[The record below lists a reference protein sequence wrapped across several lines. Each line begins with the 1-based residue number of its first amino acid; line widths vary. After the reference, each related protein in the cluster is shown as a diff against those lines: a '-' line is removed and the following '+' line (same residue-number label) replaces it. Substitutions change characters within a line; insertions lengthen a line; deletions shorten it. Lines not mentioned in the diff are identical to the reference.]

1 MSQHAIRNSI
11 LLALIA
17 LTGLLTVQIVWFQ
30 RAYDLKKHQFSER
43 VNLALRQT
51 AHELLTL
58 AGDQKSRIPPVQQ
71 LAGNEWRIQL
81 ERNFEYDSLPA
92 LLHQAIDN
100 QHIESNYN
108 VAIIDCYN
116 MQLIL
121 GYDANLVLA
130 GDEVPCSGREQTAS
144 CYNLTVTFPNQRASL
159 LQEMGFWIFS
169 ALACLLVLA
178 YFGYSLYILLKE
190 KRLSQMKEDFISNMT
205 HELKTPIANI
215 AIASEVLKNPM
226 NQFSA
231 AKMQSYA
238 GIIHSES
245 ERLREQ
251 VERVLQIAYLE
262 ENKLDLK
269 LEPFNLNDLIE
280 DILVSFSVRVQHR
293 NGKLSFQANANNA
306 SVEADKFH
314 LSNVIYSLLDNAD
327 KYSPM
332 VPEIFIITEDTPQ
345 GIRLT
350 IADRGMGILKEFQQ
364 HIFDKFYRIPTG
376 DVHNVNGFGLGLS
389 YAKMI
394 IEAHGGNISV
404 ESQAQAGSRFYIL
417 MKY

>member
-1 MSQHAIRNSI
+1 MSQKSIRNSI
-11 LLALIA
+11 ILALVA

-30 RAYDLKKHQFSER
+30 RAYDLKQRQFSER

-58 AGDQKSRIPPVQQ
+58 AGDKNAQIHPVQQ
-71 LAGNEWRIQL
+71 KAGNEWQIQL
-81 ERNFEYDSLPA
+81 ARNFEYDSLPPRLQKA
-92 LLHQAIDN
+92 FDN
-100 QHIESNYN
+100 QQIKGDYN
-108 VAIIDCYN
+108 VVIVDCYQN
-116 MQLIL
+116 ELML
-121 GYDANLVLA
+121 GYTASLFLS
-130 GDEVPCSGREQTAS
+130 GSEVPCGGRAQQAG
-144 CYNLTVTFPNQRASL
+144 CYKLAVTFSNQPALL

-169 ALACLLVLA
+169 AVACLLVLF

-215 AIASEVLKNPM
+215 AIASEVLKNPT

-231 AKMQSYA
+231 TKMQNYA
-238 GIIHSES
+238 RIIHGEN

-262 ENKLDLK
+262 ENKLNLK
-269 LEPFNLNDLIE
+269 LETFNLNDLIE
-280 DILVSFSVRVQHR
+280 EILASFSLRVQRRH
-293 NGKLSFQANANNA
+293 GKLSFQAKAANAR
-306 SVEADKFH
+306 VEADKFH
-314 LSNVIYSLLDNAD
+314 LSNVIYSLLDNAE
-327 KYSPM
+327 KYSPDQ
-332 VPEIFIITEDTPQ
+332 PEILIETEDTPQ

-350 IADRGMGILKEFQQ
+350 IADKGIGILKEFQQ
-364 HIFDKFYRIPTG
+364 HIFDKFYRVPTG
-376 DVHNVNGFGLGLS
+376 DVHNVKGFGLGLS

-394 IEAHGGNISV
+394 VEAHGGNIRV
-404 ESQAQAGSRFYIL
+404 ESQAQAGSRFYIF